1 MNHRLQKLHW
11 GNGDRCSLS
20 YGQSA
25 AMPRHQLIYKI
36 RHALKKQGKLL
47 RIPRSAFSS
56 HGIHIVD
63 EQSLQVVES
72 HVCLKRL
79 GISLSISNTDGQD
92 ETP

>member
-1 MNHRLQKLHW
+1 MSHRLQKLHW

-20 YGQSA
+20 HGQLA

-36 RHALKKQGKLL
+36 RHALKKQGRLL

-72 HVCLKRL
+72 HVSLDQLAERL
-79 GISLSISNTDGQD
+79 NISN
-92 ETP
+92 

>member
-20 YGQSA
+20 YGQLA

-36 RHALKKQGKLL
+36 RHALKKQGRLL

-63 EQSLQVVES
+63 EQSLQVIES
-72 HVCLKRL
+72 HVSLDQLAERL
-79 GISLSISNTDGQD
+79 NISN
-92 ETP
+92 

>member
-1 MNHRLQKLHW
+1 
-11 GNGDRCSLS
+11 
-20 YGQSA
+20 
-25 AMPRHQLIYKI
+25 MPRHQLIYKI

-47 RIPRSAFSS
+47 RSAFSS

-79 GISLSISNTDGQD
+79 GISLSISNTDGQN

>member
-1 MNHRLQKLHW
+1 MNHRLEKLHW

-20 YGQSA
+20 YGQSVS
-25 AMPRHQLIYKI
+25 MPRHQLIYKI
-36 RHALKKQGKLL
+36 RHALKRQGKLL

-72 HVCLKRL
+72 HVLL
-79 GISLSISNTDGQD
+79 EELAISLDIN
-92 ETP
+92 